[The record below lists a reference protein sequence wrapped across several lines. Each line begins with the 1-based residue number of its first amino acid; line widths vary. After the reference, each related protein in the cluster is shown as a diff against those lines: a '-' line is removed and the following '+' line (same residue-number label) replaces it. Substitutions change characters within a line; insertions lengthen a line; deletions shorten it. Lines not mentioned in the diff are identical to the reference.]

1 MYVLVFVRVCVYV
14 YKYIH
19 AMVFLRSE
27 ENSQESILSYLFI
40 APKH

>member
-1 MYVLVFVRVCVYV
+1 MCVWYV

-27 ENSQESILSYLFI
+27 ENSQESILSYLFVGS
-40 APKH
+40 KH